1 MTTVCDRPCVAPE
14 DIIDSVDVR
23 AMAGIQSRATLIAWR
38 RDRDFPTPIA
48 RTGSGLE
55 LWDRRDVE
63 TWLRRRH

>member
-1 MTTVCDRPCVAPE
+1 MTVCDPQSVLPE
-14 DIIDSVDVR
+14 HIIDSVDVR

-38 RDRDFPTPIA
+38 RDRDFPPPIT

-63 TWLRRRH
+63 TWLRGRH